1 MAILILNRK
10 QIRKNAGLYN
20 LHSKNNL
27 VELKNIL
34 KDLTLKEV
42 PDDQRP
48 AEWSYPKQTANASTQ
63 TTGGN
68 VWAYS
73 RSKKNKVKTFAL

>member
-63 TTGGN
+63 TGGN